1 MITNEDVLDIS
12 HIRTWEDIKKV
23 FGKEI
28 EKYPGIESTF
38 ESGNY
43 GRLWKIKGEELSLK
57 ITTDPDEMK
66 IAQKLEGRAN
76 SGFLDIYKIIDVQP
90 HKHNGK
96 AVPKIQLRIQEVCY
110 PIKELQYASDFFG
123 FEVIAN
129 VIRGNFDEIKKTKFN
144 NVSDVQ
150 DFYKGLESIRSSHE
164 TIELILKS
172 KQSQT
177 KLTPIILKF
186 VDLLSRVQKDLPG
199 IDVADD
205 LDIHD
210 ENIMQTKQG
219 VWKLVDF

>member
-1 MITNEDVLDIS
+1 MIINEDVLDIS

-28 EKYPGIESTF
+28 ERYPGIESTF
-38 ESGNY
+38 QSGNY

-66 IAQKLEGRAN
+66 TAQRLEGKAN
-76 SGFLDIYKIIDVQP
+76 SGFLDIYKIIKVQP
-90 HKHNGK
+90 HKHNGRQI
-96 AVPKIQLRIQEVCY
+96 PKIQLRIQEFCY
-110 PIKELQYASDFFG
+110 PIKELQSASDFLG

-129 VIRGNFDEIKKTKFN
+129 VIRGNFDEIKKTKLN
-144 NVSDVQ
+144 NISDVQ
-150 DFYKGLESIRSSHE
+150 EFYKGLDSIRSSHQ
-164 TIELILKS
+164 TIDLTLRS
-172 KQSQT
+172 KQAQT
-177 KLTPIILKF
+177 KLAPIILKF
-186 VDLLSRVQKDLPG
+186 IDLLTRIQKDLPG